1 MTELLG
7 GRYRLTEAIAPGAI
21 GFVWRAEDIA
31 TGGQVAIKLL
41 RPEAA
46 AQADLVDAFLA
57 EAEILAELDHP
68 SVIQV
73 RDFLVEDG
81 EHALVME
88 YIAGEDLR
96 RRIRRDGPLP
106 PNVAANLV
114 AQVADA
120 LAYLHGRGIVHGDV
134 KPGNLLVPADGGPVR
149 LADFGV
155 ARRVGRGVGDPEPF
169 PSASEQT
176 SASTGGRFPS
186 ASAETSASA
195 GRATHAT
202 PEYVAAEVVA
212 GEPPTPAAD
221 VYALGIVIFE
231 LLCGRSPY
239 RGGPP
244 AQVLRRHGSCAPVPP
259 PGLPPVVWPV
269 IEACLAVDP
278 ARRPGAA
285 AVASRLRGVEVAL
298 DGVEALPALAPE
310 SVTWWPRPAGATAA
324 VAAVG
329 RAVAWVPLE
338 AAPVSPA
345 AADAGRMVAIP
356 VADVAAASR
365 PAAANLPS
373 APAIGPGPASQ
384 STDQP
389 APAAGPVP
397 ATLPATGPVAAQEPD
412 SDAALPTV
420 PAIPTPPRQDS
431 GRASVATQAR
441 QDSEPPTP
449 TTLAAP
455 ASRVSE
461 PVTSPARRARRVSDG
476 DLDGSGAA
484 GAALAD
490 AVAGLGEAV
499 TDELPGSSFSVERP
513 APTSPSVAGPGLSPW
528 ATRVGGHWSPA
539 GSPSEAGRWA
549 IPPNRSSVFNTP
561 TFEAAGMDSPV
572 GPAETSVAPAGT
584 ELAPAEVPANLAAG
598 RRRRGALVGAGASAA
613 GLVLITVVGGVL
625 LFGRS
630 SGTNPTGRHE
640 AIHVTGTATPGPGA
654 TPTGAAAPSPSNA
667 PKGESTLASSS
678 PAGDPTGGAGSTG
691 TGDPGSGASSTA
703 VGGSAKSG
711 DTPSLDPGTV
721 GLPGIGDP
729 MPTMPGIAGG

>member
-1 MTELLG
+1 
-7 GRYRLTEAIAPGAI
+7 
-21 GFVWRAEDIA
+21 
-31 TGGQVAIKLL
+31 
-41 RPEAA
+41 
-46 AQADLVDAFLA
+46 
-57 EAEILAELDHP
+57 
-68 SVIQV
+68 
-73 RDFLVEDG
+73 
-81 EHALVME
+81 ME

-120 LAYLHGRGIVHGDV
+120 LAYLHGRGVVHGDV

-155 ARRVGRGVGDPEPF
+155 ARRVGRGAGDPEQ
-169 PSASEQT
+169 AD
-176 SASTGGRFPS
+176 GRFPS
-186 ASAETSASA
+186 ASAEKSASTV
-195 GRATHAT
+195 RATHAT

-298 DGVEALPALAPE
+298 DGVDALPALAPE

-324 VAAVG
+324 VAAVS

-365 PAAANLPS
+365 PPAASLPPAPAIES
-373 APAIGPGPASQ
+373 APAPGSTPA
-384 STDQP
+384 DRP
-389 APAAGPVP
+389 APGAGPLPAGPVP
-397 ATLPATGPVAAQEPD
+397 AGDLGPAGEPD
-412 SDAALPTV
+412 RAGKPDPPGAVPTV
-420 PAIPTPPRQDS
+420 HI
-431 GRASVATQAR
+431 
-441 QDSEPPTP
+441 TP
-449 TTLAAP
+449 TTTVTPVWRISEPAAP
-455 ASRVSE
+455 ITPATPAWRISE
-461 PVTSPARRARRVSDG
+461 PAAPITPATPAWRIFDG
-476 DLDGSGAA
+476 DIDGS

-490 AVAGLGEAV
+490 AAAGLGEAV
-499 TDELPGSSFSVERP
+499 TDELPGSSFSIERA
-513 APTSPSVAGPGLSPW
+513 APTSPSLAGPGLSPW

-539 GSPSEAGRWA
+539 GSPVDAARWA
-549 IPPNRSSVFNTP
+549 GPPNRSGVFSTP
-561 TFEAAGMDSPV
+561 AFDAARLDSPG
-572 GPAETSVAPAGT
+572 GPT
-584 ELAPAEVPANLAAG
+584 ESDLSPGEVPTE
-598 RRRRGALVGAGASAA
+598 RRRRGVLVGAGASAA

-630 SGTNPTGRHE
+630 SGTNPTGRRE
-640 AIHVTGTATPGPGA
+640 AIQVTGSATPGPGA
-654 TPTGAAAPSPSNA
+654 TPTGAASPRQSSAPSGQP
-667 PKGESTLASSS
+667 GTLASST
-678 PAGDPTGGAGSTG
+678 ATGDPTGGTGSTG
-691 TGDPGSGASSTA
+691 SGDPGSGSSGTA
-703 VGGSAKSG
+703 MGGSAKSG
-711 DTPSLDPGTV
+711 DTPSLNPSTV

-729 MPTMPGIAGG
+729 MPTMPGTGGG